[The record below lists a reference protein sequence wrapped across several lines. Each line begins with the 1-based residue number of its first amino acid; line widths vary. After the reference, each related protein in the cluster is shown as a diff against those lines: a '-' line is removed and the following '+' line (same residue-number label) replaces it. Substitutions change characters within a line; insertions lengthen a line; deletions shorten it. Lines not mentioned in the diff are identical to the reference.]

1 MTDHNLPKTIFSWAL
16 GLFLLSFSQNI
27 RAQCAGT
34 DTTVTVCEKDA
45 DITTQNYTL
54 FDKLNGT
61 PTPGGTWSTNDPANF
76 FALDRANGIVNL
88 WEVKNSGVHQFTYTN
103 DACGESAIVTINL
116 GGYPGEDNIDGSAD
130 ACGDDPAV
138 NLHSYIGDETEGKF
152 QDFNG
157 IWAAITPEAIPH
169 LNENFFD
176 ADAAGPGIYEFTHTV
191 PVVDTCPS
199 RQVRLLLEVQRP
211 ANSGIGS
218 NLVVC
223 TTDDLSGLTNYDLDA
238 LLLGEDS
245 NGTWSEGPLTNE
257 LDDLTDHI
265 INVEAIRD
273 ANSSGTFTFR
283 YTVFPSHAVCTV
295 NTTAVDIVILPV
307 LQGTMATVNYC
318 EGPSEYTIEIT
329 DYDTALIASG
339 TYTATYSLVSA
350 SGTETDSASLTLNND
365 GTGVFQIDANPINLN
380 EPTTLTITSL
390 GTNVCSDIQVPPIS
404 FSVTNPTAN
413 AMDSCEGEGSAV
425 DLTNIFDS
433 SQNNANGNYDITY
446 SLTAP
451 SGASTNFT
459 LNDISF
465 SSGNAT
471 FSIPAAQ
478 ITETGEYEISLDV
491 ASGFPLDCQI
501 TDTFMVTPTPPS
513 IDLGLLVDNS
523 CDATRIDVTVDAP
536 ALSDGSYTIT
546 YDVTQVSTGQ
556 VAITNTINF
565 AGGTASYE
573 LDVTSLEQGNYNASV
588 RSTQDDTT
596 PCRLVFDFE
605 LNENFAIEGIPAIPT
620 AQAQQSLCL
629 SAFTPDLPTLE
640 DIEVSAT
647 GDILFYATETDMDIL
662 PLDTELTNGEDY
674 FISNIDPMNNCEGSD
689 RIQVT
694 VTLIDPTV
702 PTASDSNPLFCA
714 SDNPT
719 VGNLDA
725 VISSASSVVWFDA
738 ASGGNALENS
748 VALVDGQSYYA
759 ATEGDDQCLS
769 TGRLEIVPTVFG
781 LEPAS
786 LEFTNLAL
794 CGLDNPTV
802 ADLRSIESNN
812 QFEVLWYASPENEN
826 PLANG
831 MLLIENMTYYAESF
845 DPDTGCINPDRIAV
859 TVELSNCDPED
870 YGFFIP
876 DGFSPNNDGRN
887 DTFFIPDIEVIFPDF
902 TLEILN
908 RYGSTLFKGDR
919 NNPAWDGDK
928 APNGVYFYV
937 IDYNKQGHDAK
948 QGRLYLNR

>member
-1 MTDHNLPKTIFSWAL
+1 MTDHNLPKTIFLWVL
-16 GLFLLSFSQNI
+16 GLLLLGFSQNI
-27 RAQCAGT
+27 KAQCAGT
-34 DTTVTVCEKDA
+34 DNTVTVCEKDT
-45 DITTQNYTL
+45 DIATQNYTL

-61 PTPGGTWSTNDPANF
+61 PTPGGIWSTNDPANF
-76 FALDRANGIVNL
+76 FALDRTNGIVNL

-103 DACGESAIVTINL
+103 DSCGESAIVTINL

-130 ACGDDPAV
+130 ACGDNSAV

-157 IWAAITPEAIPH
+157 TWAAITPEAIPH

-176 ADAAGPGIYEFTHTV
+176 AEAAGPGIYEFTHTV
-191 PVVDTCPS
+191 PVVATCPS

-238 LLLGEDS
+238 LLFDEDS

-273 ANSSGTFTFR
+273 THTSGTFTFR

-295 NTTAVDIVILPV
+295 NTTAVDVVILPV

-329 DYDTALIASG
+329 NYDTSLIASG
-339 TYTATYSLVSA
+339 TYTATYSLTSA

-365 GTGVFQIDANPINLN
+365 GTGNFQIDANPINLN

-390 GTNVCSDIQVPPIS
+390 GVNVCSDIQVPPIS
-404 FSVTNPTAN
+404 FIVTDLTAN
-413 AMDSCEGEGSAV
+413 AMDSCEGEAPSV
-425 DLTNIFDS
+425 DLTNIYDAS
-433 SQNNANGNYDITY
+433 SNIANGNYDVIYT
-446 SLTAP
+446 LTAP
-451 SGASTNFT
+451 SSAITNFT
-459 LNDISF
+459 LNDVSF
-465 SSGNAT
+465 SSGSAT

-491 ASGFPLDCQI
+491 ASGFPLSCQI
-501 TDTFMVTPTPPS
+501 TDTFSVTPTPPP
-513 IDLGLLVDNS
+513 IDLDLLVDNS
-523 CDATRIDVTVDAP
+523 CDATQIEVTVDAP
-536 ALSDGSYTIT
+536 ILSDGSYTIT
-546 YDVTQVSTGQ
+546 YDVTQMSTGQ

-565 AGGTASYE
+565 TGGTASYE
-573 LDVTSLEQGNYNASV
+573 LDVASLEQGNYTASV
-588 RSTQDDTT
+588 RSAQNDTT
-596 PCRLVFDFE
+596 PCRLIFDFE
-605 LNENFAIEGIPAIPT
+605 LSENFAIEGIPDLPIAE
-620 AQAQQSLCL
+620 AQQIICL
-629 SAFTPDLPTLE
+629 SSYAPDLPTLE
-640 DIEVSAT
+640 NIEVTAT
-647 GDILFYATETDMDIL
+647 GEILFYATETDMDIL
-662 PLDTELTNGEDY
+662 PLDTTLTNGEDY
-674 FISNIDPMNNCEGSD
+674 YISNIDPTNNCEGSD
-689 RIQVT
+689 RIRVT
-694 VTLIDPTV
+694 VTLVDPAMPV
-702 PTASDSNPLFCA
+702 ASNPNPLFCA
-714 SDNPT
+714 SDDST
-719 VGNLDA
+719 VGDLNA
-725 VISSASSVVWFDA
+725 VISSASPVVWFDA
-738 ASGGNALENS
+738 VSGGNVLENS
-748 VALVDGQSYYA
+748 VVLVDGQSYYA
-759 ATEGDDQCLS
+759 ATEGDGQCLS
-769 TGRLEIVPTVFG
+769 TERLEIAPTVFD
-781 LEPAS
+781 LEPPS
-786 LEFTNLAL
+786 LELTNLAL

-802 ADLRSIESNN
+802 SDLRDIEGNN
-812 QFEVLWYASPENEN
+812 PFEVLWYTSPENGN
-826 PLANG
+826 PLTNDV
-831 MLLIENMTYYAESF
+831 LLTEDTTYYAESF
-845 DPDTGCINPDRIAV
+845 DPDTGCINPERIPV
-859 TVELSNCDPED
+859 TVELSNCNPED

-887 DTFFIPDIEVIFPDF
+887 DTFFIPNIEVIFPDF

-937 IDYNKQGHDAK
+937 IEFNKQGNDPK